1 MDSDYGDFVL
11 MDHEVEQE
19 VSVMDLDA
27 QNPMSV
33 KDLIVKDK
41 KFVKQG

>member
-11 MDHEVEQE
+11 VDHEVAQE

-27 QNPMSV
+27 QNPRSV
-33 KDLIVKDK
+33 KDLIIKENYL
-41 KFVKQG
+41 